1 MSDKGSL
8 IKKQE
13 GSSDRCVRFSR
24 EGDCCHCSLHGSWS
38 LKSGE
43 VRIALAEWKR
53 FLSGNPTA
61 STFRFSTA
69 GLGKWDSAL
78 IVFLNQCRHDLAER
92 KKEFDTTEL
101 PRGIARLLRLS
112 IGKKAGKRRS
122 EFNLNRSIDYLEIE
136 IVRFRDRVKG
146 VAAFLGEWVSDC
158 VLAVGGRS
166 NMRMRDLFG
175 VCRACGASALP
186 IVTLISFL
194 TGLTMAFVG
203 SVQLEKF
210 NAKIYVADLVCLAM
224 VREMGALMVA
234 IVMAGR
240 TGAAFAAELGSMKLN
255 EEIDSLRT
263 FGISP
268 MQFLVLPRTV
278 GLLLMIPLL
287 TLYADV
293 VGILGGLTVGTQV
306 MNFSVLHYFEQTQ
319 TALGGMWE
327 VYSGLVKS
335 LVFGLVIGLVGCYKG
350 LVSGKDSAAL
360 GRSVTSAVVTSIT
373 LIVVADALFEM
384 TFSYLDLR

>member
-8 IKKQE
+8 IKKQGE
-13 GSSDRCVRFSR
+13 MSIRCVRFQR
-24 EGDCCHCSLHGSWS
+24 EGDDCLCSIQGNWS
-38 LKSGE
+38 LESGE
-43 VRIALAEWKR
+43 VRFAHAEWKR
-53 FLSGNPTA
+53 FIFANPTA
-61 STFRFSTA
+61 SSFRFSSVE
-69 GLGKWDSAL
+69 LGEWDSAL
-78 IVFLNQCRHDLAER
+78 IVFLNQCRHDLVEL
-92 KKEFDTTEL
+92 KKDFDTSSL
-101 PRGIARLLRLS
+101 PKGIVRLLNLS
-112 IGKKAGKRRS
+112 LGKRAGKQRS
-122 EFNLNRSIDYLEIE
+122 EFNLNRSIDYLEGE
-136 IVRFRDRVKG
+136 IVRLGDRIKG
-146 VAAFLGEWVSDC
+146 VAAFLGEWILGFVS
-158 VLAVGGRS
+158 VLGGRS
-166 NMRMRDLFG
+166 RMRVRDLFG
-175 VCRACGASALP
+175 VCRSCGASALP
-186 IVTLISFL
+186 IVTLVSFL

-255 EEIDSLRT
+255 EEIDSLQT
-263 FGISP
+263 FGISA
-268 MQFLVLPRTV
+268 MQFLVLPRTI

-306 MNFSVLHYFEQTQ
+306 MDFSVLHYFEQTQ

-335 LVFGLVIGLVGCYKG
+335 LVFGLIIGLVGCYKG
-350 LVSGKDSAAL
+350 LTSGKDSASL
-360 GRSVTSAVVTSIT
+360 GRSVTSAVVTSVT
-373 LIVVADALFEM
+373 LIVVADALFEIV
-384 TFSYLDLR
+384 FSYLDLR

>member
-1 MSDKGSL
+1 MSDNASL

-13 GSSDRCVRFSR
+13 EASIRCVRFER
-24 EGDCCHCSLHGSWS
+24 EDDDCLVFLQGNWS
-38 LKSGE
+38 LESTE
-43 VRIALAEWKR
+43 VRFAHDEWKG
-53 FLSGNPTA
+53 FLTANPTV
-61 STFRFSTA
+61 SSFSFSA
-69 GLGKWDSAL
+69 IELKGWDSAI
-78 IVFLNQCRHDLAER
+78 IVFLNQCRYDLTELN
-92 KKEFDTTEL
+92 KNFDTSNL
-101 PRGIARLLRLS
+101 PRGIVRLLSLS
-112 IGKKAGKRRS
+112 LGKRAGQPKS
-122 EFNLNRSIDYLEIE
+122 ELTLNRSIDYLETE
-136 IVRFRDRVKG
+136 IVRFKDRVSG
-146 VAAFLGEWVSDC
+146 VAAFFGEWFLGFVSA
-158 VLAVGGRS
+158 LIGRS
-166 NMRMRDLFG
+166 GMRVRDLFG
-175 VCRACGASALP
+175 VCRSCGASALP

-268 MQFLVLPRTV
+268 MQFLVLPRTM

-306 MNFSVLHYFEQTQ
+306 MGFSVMHYFEQTQ
-319 TALGGMWE
+319 TALGGIWE

-335 LVFGLVIGLVGCYKG
+335 LVFGLIIGLVGCYKG
-350 LVSGKDSAAL
+350 LASGKDSASL
-360 GRSVTSAVVTSIT
+360 GRSVTSAVVTSVT
-373 LIVVADALFEM
+373 LIVVADALFEIA
-384 TFSYLDLR
+384 FSYLDLR

>member
-8 IKKQE
+8 IKKQGE
-13 GSSDRCVRFSR
+13 TTIRCVRFHR
-24 EGDCCHCSLHGSWS
+24 EGDDCLCTIQGNWS
-38 LKSGE
+38 LESGE
-43 VRIALAEWKR
+43 VRFAHAEWTR
-53 FLSGNPTA
+53 FLSANPTA
-61 STFRFSTA
+61 SSFRFSA
-69 GLGKWDSAL
+69 VELREWDSAL
-78 IVFLNQCRHDLAER
+78 IVFLNQCRHDLAEL
-92 KKEFDTTEL
+92 KKEFDTTGL
-101 PRGIARLLRLS
+101 PRGIARLLSLS
-112 IGKKAGKRRS
+112 IGKKVGRQRS
-122 EFNLNRSIDYLEIE
+122 EFNLNRGIDYLETE
-136 IVRFRDRVKG
+136 IVRFRDRAKG
-146 VAAFLGEWVSDC
+146 VAAFLGEWVSGI
-158 VLAVGGRS
+158 VSALGGRS
-166 NMRMRDLFG
+166 SMRLRDLFG
-175 VCRACGASALP
+175 VCRSCGASALP

-255 EEIDSLRT
+255 EEIDSLQT

-268 MQFLVLPRTV
+268 MQFLVLPRTI

-306 MNFSVLHYFEQTQ
+306 MDFSVLHYFEQTQ

-335 LVFGLVIGLVGCYKG
+335 LVFGLIIGLVGCFKG
-350 LVSGKDSAAL
+350 LASGKDSASL
-360 GRSVTSAVVTSIT
+360 GRSVTSAVVTSVT

>member
-1 MSDKGSL
+1 MSEKESL
-8 IKKQE
+8 IKNQGE
-13 GSSDRCVRFSR
+13 TSTRCVRFQR
-24 EGDCCHCSLHGSWS
+24 DGDDCFCFLQGKWS
-38 LKSGE
+38 LESDE
-43 VRIALAEWKR
+43 VRFAHSEWKR
-53 FLSGNPTA
+53 FLSANPTA
-61 STFRFSTA
+61 VSFRFSSVE
-69 GLGKWDSAL
+69 LSDWDSAL
-78 IVFLNQCRHDLAER
+78 IVFLTQCRYDLEGL
-92 KKEFDTTEL
+92 KKNFDTSVL
-101 PRGIARLLRLS
+101 PRGIIKLLNLS
-112 IGKKAGKRRS
+112 LVKKATKQRN
-122 EFNLNRSIDYLEIE
+122 EFNLNRGIDYLESE
-136 IVRFRDRVKG
+136 IVRFRDRFWG
-146 VAAFLGEWVSDC
+146 VAAFLGEWISGVAS
-158 VLAVGGRS
+158 LFVGKS
-166 NMRMRDLFG
+166 SMRIRDLFA
-175 VCRACGASALP
+175 VCRSCGASALP

-240 TGAAFAAELGSMKLN
+240 TGAAFAAELGSMKIN

-268 MQFLVLPRTV
+268 MQFLVLPRTI
-278 GLLLMIPLL
+278 GLFLMIPLL
-287 TLYADV
+287 TLYADM

-306 MNFSVLHYFEQTQ
+306 MGFSMLHYFEQTQ

-335 LVFGLVIGLVGCYKG
+335 LVFGLIVGLVGCYKG
-350 LVSGKDSAAL
+350 LASGKDSASL

-373 LIVVADALFEM
+373 LIVVADALFEII
-384 TFSYLDLR
+384 FSYLDLR

>member
-13 GSSDRCVRFSR
+13 GSSVRCVRFRR
-24 EGDCCHCSLHGSWS
+24 EGDCCHCSIHGSWS
-38 LKSGE
+38 LQSDE

-53 FLSGNPTA
+53 FLSDNPTA
-61 STFRFSTA
+61 SSFRFSTV
-69 GLGKWDSAL
+69 GLREWDSAL
-78 IVFLNQCRHDLAER
+78 IVFLKKCRHDLAER

-101 PRGIARLLRLS
+101 PRGIARLLSLS

-122 EFNLNRSIDYLEIE
+122 EFNLNRSIDYLETE

-166 NMRMRDLFG
+166 NMRMRDLLG
-175 VCRACGASALP
+175 VCRSCGASALP

-268 MQFLVLPRTV
+268 MQFLVLPRTI

-306 MNFSVLHYFEQTQ
+306 MDFSVLHYFEQTQ

-335 LVFGLVIGLVGCYKG
+335 LVFGLVVGLVGCYKG
-350 LVSGKDSAAL
+350 LASGKDSAAL

-373 LIVVADALFEM
+373 LIVVTDALFEM

>member
-1 MSDKGSL
+1 MSDNASL

-13 GSSDRCVRFSR
+13 EASPRCVRLQR
-24 EGDCCHCSLHGSWS
+24 EDDDCLVFLQGNWS
-38 LKSGE
+38 LESAE
-43 VRIALAEWKR
+43 VRFAHAEWKR
-53 FLSGNPTA
+53 FLTANPTV
-61 STFRFSTA
+61 SSFRFSA
-69 GLGKWDSAL
+69 IELKEWDSAI
-78 IVFLNQCRHDLAER
+78 IVFLNQCRHDLTELN
-92 KKEFDTTEL
+92 KDFDTSHL
-101 PRGIARLLRLS
+101 PRGIVRLLSLS
-112 IGKKAGKRRS
+112 LGIRPGKPRS
-122 EFNLNRSIDYLEIE
+122 EFTLNSSIDYLETE
-136 IVRFRDRVKG
+136 IVQFRDRVLG
-146 VAAFLGEWVSDC
+146 VAAFFGEWISGFVSA
-158 VLAVGGRS
+158 LIGRS
-166 NMRMRDLFG
+166 GMRVRDLFG
-175 VCRACGASALP
+175 VCRSCGASALP

-268 MQFLVLPRTV
+268 MQFLVLPRTM

-306 MNFSVLHYFEQTQ
+306 MGFSVMHYFEQTQ
-319 TALGGMWE
+319 TALGGIWE

-335 LVFGLVIGLVGCYKG
+335 LVFGLIIGLVGCYKG
-350 LVSGKDSAAL
+350 LASGKDSASL

-373 LIVVADALFEM
+373 LIVVADALFEIA
-384 TFSYLDLR
+384 FSYLDLR

>member
-1 MSDKGSL
+1 MSDNASL

-13 GSSDRCVRFSR
+13 EASPRCVRLQR
-24 EGDCCHCSLHGSWS
+24 EDDDCLVFLQGNWS
-38 LKSGE
+38 LESAE
-43 VRIALAEWKR
+43 VRFAHAEWKR
-53 FLSGNPTA
+53 FLTANPTV
-61 STFRFSTA
+61 SSFRFSA
-69 GLGKWDSAL
+69 IELKEWDSAI
-78 IVFLNQCRHDLAER
+78 IVFLNQCRHDLTELN
-92 KKEFDTTEL
+92 KDFDTSHL
-101 PRGIARLLRLS
+101 PRGIVRLLSLS
-112 IGKKAGKRRS
+112 LGRRPVKPRS
-122 EFNLNRSIDYLEIE
+122 EFTLNSSIDYLETE
-136 IVRFRDRVKG
+136 IVQFRDRVLG
-146 VAAFLGEWVSDC
+146 VAAFFGEWISGFVSA
-158 VLAVGGRS
+158 LIGRS
-166 NMRMRDLFG
+166 GMRVRDLFG
-175 VCRACGASALP
+175 VCRSCGASALP

-268 MQFLVLPRTV
+268 MRFLVLPRTM

-306 MNFSVLHYFEQTQ
+306 MGFSVMHYFEQTQ
-319 TALGGMWE
+319 TALGGIWE

-335 LVFGLVIGLVGCYKG
+335 LVFGLIIGLVGCYKG
-350 LVSGKDSAAL
+350 LASGKDSASL
-360 GRSVTSAVVTSIT
+360 GRSVTSAVVTSVT
-373 LIVVADALFEM
+373 LIVVADALFEI

>member
-1 MSDKGSL
+1 MSDNASL

-13 GSSDRCVRFSR
+13 EASPRCLRLQREDDECLVFLQGNWSLESAEVRFA
-24 EGDCCHCSLHGSWS
+24 H
-38 LKSGE
+38 
-43 VRIALAEWKR
+43 AEWKR
-53 FLSGNPTA
+53 FLTANPTV
-61 STFRFSTA
+61 SSFRFSVIE
-69 GLGKWDSAL
+69 LEEWDSAI
-78 IVFLNQCRHDLAER
+78 IVFLNQCRHDLTELN
-92 KKEFDTTEL
+92 KDFDTSHL
-101 PRGIARLLRLS
+101 PLGIVRLLSLS
-112 IGKKAGKRRS
+112 LGRRPGKPRS
-122 EFNLNRSIDYLEIE
+122 EFTLNSSINYLETE
-136 IVRFRDRVKG
+136 ILHFKDRVLV
-146 VAAFLGEWVSDC
+146 VAAFFGEWISGC
-158 VLAVGGRS
+158 LSALIGRS
-166 NMRMRDLFG
+166 GMRVRDLFG
-175 VCRACGASALP
+175 VCRSCGASALP

-268 MQFLVLPRTV
+268 MQFLVLPRTM

-306 MNFSVLHYFEQTQ
+306 MGFSVMHYFEQTQ
-319 TALGGMWE
+319 TALGGIWE

-335 LVFGLVIGLVGCYKG
+335 LVFGLIIGLVGCYKG
-350 LVSGKDSAAL
+350 LASGKDSASL

-373 LIVVADALFEM
+373 LIVVADALFEIA
-384 TFSYLDLR
+384 FSYLDLR

>member
-1 MSDKGSL
+1 MSDKASL
-8 IKKQE
+8 IKKQGE
-13 GSSDRCVRFSR
+13 SSIRCVRFQR
-24 EGDCCHCSLHGSWS
+24 EGDDCLCSLQGSWS
-38 LKSGE
+38 LESGE
-43 VRIALAEWKR
+43 VRFAHAEWKR
-53 FLSGNPTA
+53 FLSANPTA
-61 STFRFSTA
+61 SCFRFSA
-69 GLGKWDSAL
+69 VELGEWDSAL
-78 IVFLNQCRHDLAER
+78 IVFLNECRQDLSEL
-92 KKEFDTTEL
+92 KKEFDTAGL
-101 PRGIARLLRLS
+101 PRGIARLLSLS
-112 IGKKAGKRRS
+112 IGKKAGKPRS
-122 EFNLNRSIDYLEIE
+122 EFNLNRSIDYLETE
-136 IVRFRDRVKG
+136 IVRFRDRAKG
-146 VAAFLGEWVSDC
+146 VAAFFGEWITGFVS
-158 VLAVGGRS
+158 AIGGRS
-166 NMRMRDLFG
+166 SMRMRDLFS
-175 VCRACGASALP
+175 VCRSCGASALP

-268 MQFLVLPRTV
+268 MQFLVLPRTI

-287 TLYADV
+287 TLYADM
-293 VGILGGLTVGTQV
+293 VGILGGLAVGTQV
-306 MNFSVLHYFEQTQ
+306 MDFSMLHYFEQTQ

-335 LVFGLVIGLVGCYKG
+335 LVFGLIIGLVGCYKG
-350 LVSGKDSAAL
+350 LASGKDSASL
-360 GRSVTSAVVTSIT
+360 GRSVTSAVVTSVT

-384 TFSYLDLR
+384 AFSYLDLR

>member
-1 MSDKGSL
+1 MSDNASL

-13 GSSDRCVRFSR
+13 EASIRCVRFQR
-24 EGDCCHCSLHGSWS
+24 EDDDCLVFLQGNWS
-38 LKSGE
+38 LESTE
-43 VRIALAEWKR
+43 VRFAHDEWKR
-53 FLSGNPTA
+53 FLTANPTV
-61 STFRFSTA
+61 SSFSFSA
-69 GLGKWDSAL
+69 IELKEWDSAI
-78 IVFLNQCRHDLAER
+78 IVFLNQCRHDLNELN
-92 KKEFDTTEL
+92 KDFNTPHL
-101 PRGIARLLRLS
+101 PRGILRLLSLS
-112 IGKKAGKRRS
+112 LGKRAGKPKS
-122 EFNLNRSIDYLEIE
+122 ELSLNRSIDYLETE
-136 IVRFRDRVKG
+136 IVLFRDRVLG
-146 VAAFLGEWVSDC
+146 VAAFFGEWILGFVSA
-158 VLAVGGRS
+158 LIGRS
-166 NMRMRDLFG
+166 GMRVRDLFG
-175 VCRACGASALP
+175 VCRSCGASALP

-268 MQFLVLPRTV
+268 MQFLVLPRTM

-306 MNFSVLHYFEQTQ
+306 MDFSVMHYFEQTQ
-319 TALGGMWE
+319 TALGGIWE

-335 LVFGLVIGLVGCYKG
+335 LVFGLIIGLVGCYKG
-350 LVSGKDSAAL
+350 LASGKDSASL

-373 LIVVADALFEM
+373 LIVVTDALFEIV
-384 TFSYLDLR
+384 FSYLDLR

>member
-13 GSSDRCVRFSR
+13 GSSVRCVRFRR
-24 EGDCCHCSLHGSWS
+24 EGDCCHCSIHGSWS
-38 LKSGE
+38 LQSDE

-53 FLSGNPTA
+53 FLSDNPTA
-61 STFRFSTA
+61 SSFRFSTV
-69 GLGKWDSAL
+69 GLGEWDSAL

-101 PRGIARLLRLS
+101 PRGIARLLSLS

-122 EFNLNRSIDYLEIE
+122 EFNLNRSIDYLETE

-146 VAAFLGEWVSDC
+146 VAAFLGEWVLDC

-166 NMRMRDLFG
+166 NMRMRDLLG
-175 VCRACGASALP
+175 VCRSCGASALP

-268 MQFLVLPRTV
+268 MQFLVLPRTI

-306 MNFSVLHYFEQTQ
+306 MDFSVLHYFEQTQ

-350 LVSGKDSAAL
+350 LASGKDSAAL

>member
-1 MSDKGSL
+1 MSDNASL

-13 GSSDRCVRFSR
+13 EASPRCVRLQR
-24 EGDCCHCSLHGSWS
+24 EDDDCLVFLQGNWS
-38 LKSGE
+38 LESAE
-43 VRIALAEWKR
+43 VRFAHAEWKR
-53 FLSGNPTA
+53 FLTANPTV
-61 STFRFSTA
+61 SSFRFSA
-69 GLGKWDSAL
+69 IELKEWDSAI
-78 IVFLNQCRHDLAER
+78 IVFLNQCRHDLTELN
-92 KKEFDTTEL
+92 KDFDTSHL
-101 PRGIARLLRLS
+101 PRGIVRLLSLS
-112 IGKKAGKRRS
+112 LGIRPGKPRS
-122 EFNLNRSIDYLEIE
+122 EFTLNSSIDYLETE
-136 IVRFRDRVKG
+136 IVQFRDRVLG
-146 VAAFLGEWVSDC
+146 VAAFFGEWISGFVSA
-158 VLAVGGRS
+158 LIGRS
-166 NMRMRDLFG
+166 GMRVRDLFG
-175 VCRACGASALP
+175 VCRSCGASALP

-268 MQFLVLPRTV
+268 MQFLVLPRTM

-306 MNFSVLHYFEQTQ
+306 MGFSVMHYFEQTQ
-319 TALGGMWE
+319 TALGGIWE

-335 LVFGLVIGLVGCYKG
+335 LVFGLIIGLVGCYKG
-350 LVSGKDSAAL
+350 LASGKDSASL
-360 GRSVTSAVVTSIT
+360 GRSVTSAVVTSVT
-373 LIVVADALFEM
+373 LIVVADALFEIA
-384 TFSYLDLR
+384 FSYLDLR